1 MGGVAAILA
10 AMHKDYSHRQIGGQ
24 SLIAHSV
31 GFAILGW
38 IFFRVD
44 LVGVSVHMFVALAI
58 LLAGSAIAFSTMTCT
73 VKDGEFRVAC
83 GLLGWPDKRVAL
95 EDIAG
100 VLPTKTALISGFGIR
115 ITTRGWLYSVSG
127 RDAVIVG
134 LRDGK
139 QFLIGSDEPTNLAD
153 AINESLGRPPSF
165 ALIKGALAERMT

>member
-1 MGGVAAILA
+1 
-10 AMHKDYSHRQIGGQ
+10 MHKGYTHRQIGRQ
-24 SLIAHSV
+24 SLIAHGV

-44 LVGVSVHMFVALAI
+44 LVGVSVPMFAALAL
-58 LLAGSAIAFSTMTCT
+58 LLAGSVSAFSTMTCT

-134 LRDGK
+134 LCDGK
-139 QFLIGSDEPTNLAD
+139 QFLIGTDEPVKLAD
-153 AINESLGRPPSF
+153 AINASLGRPPSF
-165 ALIKGALAERMT
+165 ALIKGAMAERMT

>member
-1 MGGVAAILA
+1 MCGVAAILA
-10 AMHKDYSHRQIGGQ
+10 AMQRDYYHRQIGRQ

-44 LVGVSVHMFVALAI
+44 LVGVSVPMFAALAL
-58 LLAGSAIAFSTMTCT
+58 LLAGSVIAFSTMTCT
-73 VKDGEFRVAC
+73 VRDGEFRVTC
-83 GLLGWPDKRVAL
+83 GLLGWPGKRVVL
-95 EDIAG
+95 NNIAG

-134 LRDGK
+134 LCDGK
-139 QFLIGSDEPTNLAD
+139 QFLIGTDEPIKLAD
-153 AINESLGRPPSF
+153 AINQALGRPPNFS
-165 ALIKGALAERMT
+165 LIKGAMAER

>member
-1 MGGVAAILA
+1 MQ
-10 AMHKDYSHRQIGGQ
+10 KKYSHRQIGTQ

-44 LVGVSVHMFVALAI
+44 LVGVSVPMFAALA
-58 LLAGSAIAFSTMTCT
+58 LLLVASSIAFTTMTCT
-73 VKDGEFRVAC
+73 VQDGEFRVAC
-83 GLLGWPDKRVAL
+83 GFLHWLGRQIAL
-95 EDIAG
+95 DEIAG

-134 LRDGK
+134 LCDGK
-139 QFLIGSDEPTNLAD
+139 QFLIGTDEPIKLAD
-153 AINESLGRPPSF
+153 AINESLGREPSF
-165 ALIKGALAERMT
+165 ALIKGALAER